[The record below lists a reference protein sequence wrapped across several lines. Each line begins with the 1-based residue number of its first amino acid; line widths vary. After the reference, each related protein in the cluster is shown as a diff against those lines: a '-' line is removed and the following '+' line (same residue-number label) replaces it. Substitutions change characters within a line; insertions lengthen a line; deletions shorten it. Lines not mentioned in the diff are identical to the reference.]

1 MRSGDFSDSPESPK
15 HQSPCGSA
23 TKTILRIRGVLPI
36 LPGPP
41 SLPAKQVCDDCD
53 SPQRQ
58 LDSSRGGRH
67 LSRTSRC
74 AYGVMSCGL
83 FAILA
88 IAAQLTPATEGFG
101 THRQLGLPACTW
113 MELWGVRCPSCG
125 MTTSWSL
132 AMRGEW
138 GAAANANPAGLLL
151 FLQAWVTATYWMWG
165 SVSGTFHRRGW
176 FAWGAIGLMVVA
188 LVVAIGDWLWKL
200 GG

>member
-1 MRSGDFSDSPESPK
+1 
-15 HQSPCGSA
+15 
-23 TKTILRIRGVLPI
+23 
-36 LPGPP
+36 
-41 SLPAKQVCDDCD
+41 
-53 SPQRQ
+53 
-58 LDSSRGGRH
+58 
-67 LSRTSRC
+67 
-74 AYGVMSCGL
+74 
-83 FAILA
+83 
-88 IAAQLTPATEGFG
+88 
-101 THRQLGLPACTW
+101 